1 MLLKKYFIAV
11 LLLTSILPGCNDLMV
26 HEEQTIPLNINY
38 PAAFVVNGKD
48 NTISVIK
55 LSEMKVTETIKLK
68 DATTPHHITLSPD
81 KKQLA
86 VAITS
91 ADLSGGH
98 GGMEEEATNYKVII
112 LDAETGLVIKTIVLP
127 KMPHNA
133 VYNATGDELWMG
145 QQADGAGS
153 VIVYNTTDWSIKDV
167 IPVGK
172 SPSEIT
178 FSADG
183 SWAFVANTDDA
194 TVSVID
200 PVTKSISATLQ
211 VGEDPVGAWPAAD
224 GNMYVDNETSQT
236 ISILNVATKTIAET
250 LNLGF
255 KPGYAAYQEKTGEL
269 WVSNATDGKVVI
281 YSRNNNSW
289 QRKTEIATGAD
300 AHAIIFSE
308 DQKLAYV
315 TNQGAHTVSVINTA
329 DYSKVTTL
337 SVGRMPNG
345 IVIR

>member
-1 MLLKKYFIAV
+1 MLFKRYLIAV
-11 LLLTSILPGCNDLMV
+11 LLLTCIFPSCNDLMV
-26 HEEQTIPLNINY
+26 HEEQAIPLNISY
-38 PAAFVVNGKD
+38 PAAFVVNGQD

-55 LSEMKVTETIKLK
+55 LSEMKITETIKLK
-68 DATTPHHITLSPD
+68 DATTPHHISLSSD

-112 LDAETGLVIKTIVLP
+112 LDAVTGLVLKTIVLP

-145 QQADGAGS
+145 QQAEGAGS

-167 IPVGK
+167 IAVGK
-172 SPSEIT
+172 SPSEVT

-183 SWAFVANTDDA
+183 SLAFAANTDDA

-200 PVTKSISATLQ
+200 PVTKSFSATLQ

-236 ISILNVATKTIAET
+236 ISIVNVATKTVTET

-281 YSRNNNSW
+281 YRRDGNSW
-289 QRKTEIATGAD
+289 LRKTEVATGAD
-300 AHAIIFSE
+300 AHAIIFDK

-345 IVIR
+345 ILIR